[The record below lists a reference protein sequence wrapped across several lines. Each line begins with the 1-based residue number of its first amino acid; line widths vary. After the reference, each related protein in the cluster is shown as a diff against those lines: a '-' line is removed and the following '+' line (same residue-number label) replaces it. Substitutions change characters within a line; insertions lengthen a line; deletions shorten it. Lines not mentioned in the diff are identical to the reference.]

1 MSLQRPLLGKL
12 SIVLSRARPT
22 QAGEQGQESHKVL
35 EPELPTSGFLVILE
49 NTFPHCEVT
58 DLEFSLTCS

>member
-1 MSLQRPLLGKL
+1 M
-12 SIVLSRARPT
+12 
-22 QAGEQGQESHKVL
+22 L

-58 DLEFSLTCS
+58 DLEFSLVVENIVLVQLLYVMISFVSMTMNRKKIDLLFHLKK